1 VRGRRPL
8 MDMVAGR
15 VWADERRPIRHV
27 DWVLLLLTVV
37 LTVVGLVLLHS
48 ISATTPDEAAF
59 WLVRVMKQGATAGFG
74 LLVVA
79 LITAFD
85 YRFFKVYAG
94 FIYVAALA
102 ALVLV
107 KIPGIGATDPSGVA
121 QRWFAIAGLQ
131 ITPSEITKVCAIVML
146 AAILSEIRTPE
157 PTLGDLARVLAV
169 AAVPLVLVF
178 LQPDIGTSIVLA
190 AIAVGM
196 LIVAG
201 TRLKHL
207 LVLTA
212 TGLVLIGLA
221 FQVGV
226 IQDFQRQRLTAFLDR
241 ANAPEDAK
249 YNLDQ
254 SLIAVGSGGLL
265 GRGYLKGTQ
274 TNLDYVPRQHTDFIF
289 TVAGEEFGFVG
300 AMFVLLLYALI
311 LWRAIRIATLSKD
324 PFGTLVAAGIASM
337 FAIQMFVNVGMVIG
351 IMPITG
357 IPLPFLSYGGS
368 SILVSFAAIGML
380 ESIHMRRF
388 S

>member
-1 VRGRRPL
+1 

-27 DWVLLLLTVV
+27 DWVLLLLTVA

-59 WLVRVMKQGATAGFG
+59 WLVRVIKQGATAGFG
-74 LLVVA
+74 LLVVV
-79 LITAFD
+79 LIASFD

-94 FIYVAALA
+94 FIYLAALA

-121 QRWFAIAGLQ
+121 QRWFAIAGIQ

-146 AAILSEIRTPE
+146 AAILSEIRAPE
-157 PTLGDLARVLAV
+157 PALHDLVRVLAV

-178 LQPDIGTSIVLA
+178 IQPDIGTSIVLA
-190 AIAVGM
+190 AITVGM

-207 LVLTA
+207 LILTA
-212 TGLVLIGLA
+212 TGLVLIGLS
-221 FQVGV
+221 FQLGV
-226 IQDFQRQRLTAFLDR
+226 IQDFQRERLTAFLDR
-241 ANAPEDAK
+241 ANAPEDAS

-254 SLIAVGSGGLL
+254 SLIAVGSGGLF

-289 TVAGEEFGFVG
+289 TAAGEEFGFVG

-337 FAIQMFVNVGMVIG
+337 FAIQMFVNIGMVIG

>member
-1 VRGRRPL
+1 

-27 DWVLLLLTVV
+27 DWVLVLLTVV

-48 ISATTPDEAAF
+48 ISATTPGEAAF

-74 LLVVA
+74 LLFVA
-79 LITAFD
+79 LIAAFD

-146 AAILSEIRTPE
+146 AAILSEIRAPE
-157 PTLGDLARVLAV
+157 PALGDLVRVLAV

-178 LQPDIGTSIVLA
+178 IQPDIGTSIVLA
-190 AIAVGM
+190 AIVVGM

-212 TGLVLIGLA
+212 VGLVLIGLA
-221 FQVGV
+221 FQLGV

-241 ANAPEDAK
+241 ANVSEDAR

-254 SLIAVGSGGLL
+254 SLIAVGSGGLF

-300 AMFVLLLYALI
+300 SMFVLLLYALI

-324 PFGTLVAAGIASM
+324 PFGTLVAAGVASM

>member
-1 VRGRRPL
+1 

-27 DWVLLLLTVV
+27 DWVLVLLTVV

-48 ISATTPDEAAF
+48 ISATTPGEAAF

-74 LLVVA
+74 LLFVA
-79 LITAFD
+79 LIAAFD

-146 AAILSEIRTPE
+146 AAILSEIRAPE
-157 PTLGDLARVLAV
+157 PALGDLVRVLAV

-178 LQPDIGTSIVLA
+178 IQPDIGTSIVLA
-190 AIAVGM
+190 AIVVGM

-212 TGLVLIGLA
+212 VGLVLIGLA
-221 FQVGV
+221 FQLGV

-241 ANAPEDAK
+241 ANVSEDAR

-254 SLIAVGSGGLL
+254 SLIAVGSGGLF

-289 TVAGEEFGFVG
+289 TAAGEEFGFVG

>member
-1 VRGRRPL
+1 

-27 DWVLLLLTVV
+27 DWVLLLLIVV

-59 WLVRVMKQGATAGFG
+59 WLVRVIKQGATAGFG
-74 LLVVA
+74 LLVVV
-79 LITAFD
+79 LIASFD

-131 ITPSEITKVCAIVML
+131 ITPSEITKLCAIVML

-157 PTLGDLARVLAV
+157 PNLGDLVRVLAV
-169 AAVPLVLVF
+169 AALPLVLVF
-178 LQPDIGTSIVLA
+178 IQPDIGTSIVLA
-190 AIAVGM
+190 AITVGM

-311 LWRAIRIATLSKD
+311 LWRAIRSTRGSRRR
-324 PFGTLVAAGIASM
+324 PSLVLRAGP
-337 FAIQMFVNVGMVIG
+337 G
-351 IMPITG
+351 
-357 IPLPFLSYGGS
+357 
-368 SILVSFAAIGML
+368 
-380 ESIHMRRF
+380 
-388 S
+388 

>member
-1 VRGRRPL
+1 

-59 WLVRVMKQGATAGFG
+59 WLVRVIKQGATAGFG
-74 LLVVA
+74 LLVVV
-79 LITAFD
+79 LIASFD

-94 FIYVAALA
+94 FIYLAALA

-146 AAILSEIRTPE
+146 AAILSEIRTSE
-157 PTLGDLARVLAV
+157 PALGDLARVLAV

-178 LQPDIGTSIVLA
+178 IQPDIGTSIVLA

-337 FAIQMFVNVGMVIG
+337 FAIQMFVNIGMVIG

>member
-1 VRGRRPL
+1 

-27 DWVLLLLTVV
+27 DWVLLLLIVV

-59 WLVRVMKQGATAGFG
+59 WLVRVIKQGATAGFG
-74 LLVVA
+74 LLVVV
-79 LITAFD
+79 LIASFD

-94 FIYVAALA
+94 FIYVAALV

-131 ITPSEITKVCAIVML
+131 ITPSEITKLCAIVML

-157 PTLGDLARVLAV
+157 PTLGDLVRVLAV
-169 AAVPLVLVF
+169 ATLPLVLVF
-178 LQPDIGTSIVLA
+178 IQPDIGTSIVLA
-190 AIAVGM
+190 AITVGM

>member
-1 VRGRRPL
+1 

-27 DWVLLLLTVV
+27 DWVLLLLTVA

-59 WLVRVMKQGATAGFG
+59 WLVRVIKQGATAGFG
-74 LLVVA
+74 LLIVV
-79 LITAFD
+79 LIASFD

-94 FIYVAALA
+94 FIYLAALA

-157 PTLGDLARVLAV
+157 PALVDLARVLAV

-207 LVLTA
+207 LILTA
-212 TGLVLIGLA
+212 TGMVLIGLA

-337 FAIQMFVNVGMVIG
+337 FAIQMFVNIGMVIG